1 MATKPQPITRNR
13 TCRTCGEPFEYPIK
27 GNNATRHHCEQC
39 VEIPAAYRRV
49 VERLL
54 VRVEALEEKLQ
65 RIESEKQ
72 S

>member
-13 TCRTCGEPFEYPIK
+13 TCRACGQPFEYPIK
-27 GNNATRHHCEQC
+27 GSAATRHYCEQC
-39 VEIPAAYRRV
+39 VEIPAPYRRV

-54 VRVEALEEKLQ
+54 VRVEVLEAKLQ
-65 RIESEKQ
+65 RLESESQ